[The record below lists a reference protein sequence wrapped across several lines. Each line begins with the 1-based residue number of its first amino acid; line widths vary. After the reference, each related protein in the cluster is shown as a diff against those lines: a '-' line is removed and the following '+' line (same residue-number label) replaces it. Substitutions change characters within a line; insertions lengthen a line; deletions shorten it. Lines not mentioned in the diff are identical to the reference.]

1 MNLRTLMENEYV
13 WFGLAFCTVAS
24 FAFAIYA
31 WVKGKRR
38 KELSYVSNTYRV
50 IQDGENAIP
59 EVDIRY
65 KKRRIKNF
73 VITKYAIWN
82 SGTEVI
88 NAEDLVKTKTLK
100 IISVN
105 PDTAILDATVL
116 MCNETAN
123 KISITDIQDN
133 GIEVSFDYMEPR
145 NGCVLQII
153 YTGKREDLEVA
164 LKIKGGNV
172 KQIDTELT
180 KQKFERKIEK
190 RTILLAI
197 VNIAILVMMQ
207 IFPWDLLDG
216 IVIKRNIRSVMFN
229 TLMIVFFGLIIYV
242 KIFGTIIKKKGNF
255 DGIPPKLEE
264 FI

>member
-24 FAFAIYA
+24 FVFAIYA

-59 EVDIRY
+59 EVDIKY

-105 PDTAILDATVL
+105 SDTAILEATVM
-116 MCNETAN
+116 MCNEITN

-145 NGCVLQII
+145 NGCVLQIM
-153 YTGKREDLEVA
+153 YTGKKEDLKVV
-164 LKIKGGNV
+164 LKIKGGYV

-180 KQKFERKIEK
+180 KQKERKIEK
-190 RTILLAI
+190 RILVLAI
-197 VNIAILVMMQ
+197 INIIILTLLQVFPWNLFGIAIKRSIDSV
-207 IFPWDLLDG
+207 ILDVEG
-216 IVIKRNIRSVMFN
+216 FVLFGSIIYMS
-229 TLMIVFFGLIIYV
+229 FFGP
-242 KIFGTIIKKKGNF
+242 IIKKKNEF
-255 DGIPPKLEE
+255 NGIPMDFKD